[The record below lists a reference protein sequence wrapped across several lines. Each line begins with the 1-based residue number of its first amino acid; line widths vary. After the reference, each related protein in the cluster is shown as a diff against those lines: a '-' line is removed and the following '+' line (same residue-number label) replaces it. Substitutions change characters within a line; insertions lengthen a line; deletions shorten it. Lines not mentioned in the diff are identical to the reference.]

1 MKLPVPKFSLAVFA
15 LILSACTTQRPLVP
29 PGAEAIVP
37 SYRSDGGRETRSAMS
52 NAQVGVLF
60 GAKSCASTD
69 DLGKCMAEAL
79 KVANDLA
86 KSQTAEEQAL
96 TRNRVQDYL
105 IAASNEQ
112 CRIYKGTLRTASAE
126 PNFWMGSGTTL
137 FSAAGAAAKSVDGA
151 KILSGVAAIFSG
163 VRAEFNQD
171 FFASLTADVII
182 GAINSARA
190 DKLTEIATVKG
201 DGANATLIKYTIER
215 AVADAIEYH
224 ARCSIAAGLTHASKA
239 LKEYDDI
246 GQLRLDEINRKREA
260 LVQSRKALG
269 TAANSFTAWFVA
281 QRGALEKA
289 EADFEE
295 ARDDALKR
303 YAAKSKDKRAPD
315 CATEVGKKAAPCDTI
330 ATADEPLQSGRSALF
345 AISNSGFDNSA
356 ATSELQAKLKAA
368 SDAEV
373 HLAQAKSDDDRI
385 LKSAVLQ
392 ETMAAL
398 ATKQTSVESMLRT
411 SIKKI
416 KVISSKLA
424 TLRP

>member
-1 MKLPVPKFSLAVFA
+1 
-15 LILSACTTQRPLVP
+15 
-29 PGAEAIVP
+29 
-37 SYRSDGGRETRSAMS
+37 
-52 NAQVGVLF
+52 
-60 GAKSCASTD
+60 
-69 DLGKCMAEAL
+69 MAEAL